1 MACGICKDI
10 DIAWD
15 DVHKDGIT
23 ACTCGSQRQLENF
36 EGHAQQTEGGVE
48 YWLARDIQHLLGH
61 TEWLNT
67 SVSREQ
73 LLADLQAW
81 CHRAEAS
88 GIAAL
93 RDFSLMLRA
102 ARV

>member
-1 MACGICKDI
+1 
-10 DIAWD
+10 
-15 DVHKDGIT
+15 
-23 ACTCGSQRQLENF
+23 
-36 EGHAQQTEGGVE
+36 
-48 YWLARDIQHLLGH
+48 
-61 TEWLNT
+61 
-67 SVSREQ
+67 VSREQ

-81 CHRAEAS
+81 CRRAEAS